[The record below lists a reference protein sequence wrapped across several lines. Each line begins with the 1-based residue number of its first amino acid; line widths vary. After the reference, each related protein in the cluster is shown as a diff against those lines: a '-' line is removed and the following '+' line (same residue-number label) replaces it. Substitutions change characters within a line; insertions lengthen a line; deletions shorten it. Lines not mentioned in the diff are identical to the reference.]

1 MSYCN
6 IFTNMDEVSFKKE
19 YANYFEENNIDE
31 NAPLDK
37 IASDIN
43 KKLLLQSEN
52 DVVEITKVIHKKL
65 GDILLGKYYL
75 EEELSPDVINN
86 GSILFWA
93 IFYLK
98 EFTIIRNILQKEV
111 NVNRVTYDPDNGYR
125 STPLFQAIRK
135 ERTDIVQL
143 LLETGN
149 TNISLKPHGETV
161 LIFTLQILFDNSTVN
176 VEAYHNIIK
185 LLLQHVD
192 IDVHEE
198 TRRGV
203 SAINFTIQNIVLREP
218 HATIHDYEIF
228 ESLITHKNFDFSFLP
243 STLKEILE
251 QPDFDEN
258 LINHFLKCYPD
269 QKRNALIFSIR
280 LPHLEA
286 FRLLLEEKDVNLV
299 VDGLTLL
306 HHAVYYNRPRIINLL
321 LGEKNIDLN
330 AGSVSILLLAVKLN
344 EKEIVKQLLTFY
356 KQWKEMAHTTLL
368 ANSAMPEKL
377 PFHLVKNI
385 IMDFLIPFSE
395 WPELQSDFT
404 IDFLEGEPVTI
415 RKDSTLLS
423 IAIENNSIEDSTSA
437 IVWNLLDNYEWTKEH
452 LETLL
457 NNVNPTFLRI
467 KYLLEVALSKLSN
480 SDEPPAKKI
489 CP

>member
-1 MSYCN
+1 
-6 IFTNMDEVSFKKE
+6 MDEVNFKEE
-19 YANYFEENNIDE
+19 YAKYFEENNIDE

-52 DVVEITKVIHKKL
+52 DVVEITKEIHKKL
-65 GDILLGKYYL
+65 GDILLGKYL

-111 NVNRVTYDPDNGYR
+111 NVNRVTYDPDNDYR

-135 ERTDIVQL
+135 ERTDIVRL

-149 TNISLKPHGETV
+149 TNINLKPHGETV

-198 TRRGV
+198 TRDGE
-203 SAINFTIQNIVLREP
+203 SAINFTIRNIVLREP
-218 HATIHDYEIF
+218 HATIHDYNF
-228 ESLITHKNFDFSFLP
+228 FKFLITHKNFRRLDFLP
-243 STLKEILE
+243 STLDEILE

-258 LINHFLKCYPD
+258 LINIFLECYPD

-280 LPHLEA
+280 IPHLEA
-286 FRLLLEEKDVNLV
+286 FILLLEEEDVNLV

-321 LGEKNIDLN
+321 LGKKFIDLN

-344 EKEIVKQLLTFY
+344 DKNIVKQLLDFY
-356 KQWKEMAHTTLL
+356 KQWKKMAHTTLL
-368 ANSAMPEKL
+368 ANSAMPEQL

-385 IMDFLIPFSE
+385 IMNFLIPFSE

-404 IDFLEGEPVTI
+404 IDFPEGEPVTI
-415 RKDSTLLS
+415 EKDSTLLS
-423 IAIENNSIEDSTSA
+423 IAIENNSIEDPTSA
-437 IVWNLLDNYEWTKEH
+437 IVWYLLDNYDWTKEY

-457 NNVNPTFLRI
+457 NNLNPTFLRI

-480 SDEPPAKKI
+480 SDEPPAKKN